1 MDSNIEK
8 SSNQNTPK
16 FVNSRFKIIIAFLAI
31 SISVIYL
38 IISSFSSATTNYLS
52 VEDAIDESENS
63 NANLGV
69 IGKLV
74 PNTFRRST
82 DGLTAYFS
90 ITDEFS
96 NKQLSVSYSGEIGEI
111 FFNENAE
118 IIIQGKMQ
126 QDGIFLTNTLSIKC
140 PSKYVDNLE
149 DGEDYS

>member
-1 MDSNIEK
+1 MDNNIK
-8 SSNQNTPK
+8 KNPNQYTPQ

-31 SISVIYL
+31 SISVVYL

-63 NANLGV
+63 NVNLGV

-126 QDGIFLTNTLSIKC
+126 QDGVFLTNTLSIKC

>member
-1 MDSNIEK
+1 MNLL
-8 SSNQNTPK
+8 SS
-16 FVNSRFKIIIAFLAI
+16 A
-31 SISVIYL
+31 SVFSFFT
-38 IISSFSSATTNYLS
+38 IISRILGYLRDILIAIFLGAS
-52 VEDAIDESENS
+52 IFADAFFV
-63 NANLGV
+63 AFRL
-69 IGKLV
+69 

-96 NKQLSVSYSGEIGEI
+96 NEQLSVSYSGEIGEI

-140 PSKYVDNLE
+140 PSKYVDSLE

>member
-1 MDSNIEK
+1 MCIRDS
-8 SSNQNTPK
+8 
-16 FVNSRFKIIIAFLAI
+16 
-31 SISVIYL
+31 
-38 IISSFSSATTNYLS
+38 
-52 VEDAIDESENS
+52 DESENS
-63 NANLGV
+63 NVNLGV

-126 QDGIFLTNTLSIKC
+126 QDGVFLTNTLSIKC

>member
-31 SISVIYL
+31 SISVVYL

-63 NANLGV
+63 NVNLGV

-90 ITDEFS
+90 ILMNFQTS
-96 NKQLSVSYSGEIGEI
+96 NFQYP
-111 FFNENAE
+111 
-118 IIIQGKMQ
+118 IQEKLVKYFLMKM
-126 QDGIFLTNTLSIKC
+126 LK
-140 PSKYVDNLE
+140 
-149 DGEDYS
+149 